1 MCVKYII
8 ALKACYGSFLS
19 GGMWNM
25 QYDVS
30 ELADKNNSPSCPGLT
45 VIMETPVLIPLKNPA
60 HLLARPCHKRGVA
73 WQSTSWDKTKTV
85 TTIM

>member
-1 MCVKYII
+1 
-8 ALKACYGSFLS
+8 
-19 GGMWNM
+19 M
-25 QYDVS
+25 QYDIS

-73 WQSTSWDKTKTV
+73 
-85 TTIM
+85 

>member
-19 GGMWNM
+19 GGMWHM

-30 ELADKNNSPSCPGLT
+30 ELADKILL
-45 VIMETPVLIPLKNPA
+45 PVP
-60 HLLARPCHKRGVA
+60 
-73 WQSTSWDKTKTV
+73 D
-85 TTIM
+85 

>member
-19 GGMWNM
+19 EGMWNM

-30 ELADKNNSPSCPGLT
+30 ELADKILL
-45 VIMETPVLIPLKNPA
+45 PVP
-60 HLLARPCHKRGVA
+60 
-73 WQSTSWDKTKTV
+73 D
-85 TTIM
+85 